1 MLCPMSGANWNNS
14 SIAGVWALNCN
25 NVRGNS
31 NDNYGFRS
39 DSMSPRTA
47 QADGGLKG
55 GAFLRMVK
63 TFAKSAAHLFSS
75 RHHVVLDRLEVMR

>member
-1 MLCPMSGANWNNS
+1 MSGANWNNS

-39 DSMSPRTA
+39 DSKPRIT
-47 QADGGLKG
+47 QVKCGIKG
-55 GAFLRMVK
+55 GAFLHLVR
-63 TFAKSAAHLFSS
+63 TFAKSAGRPFSS
-75 RHHVVLDRLEVMR
+75 RCHVALERLGAIL